1 MDSGFDTRFLATLVQ
16 RGHLPLEMARAL
28 DPELRAGARIDE
40 LLVRT
45 AGWTKESVARARR
58 TEAGAKPEIP
68 GFDVIRR
75 VGTGGT
81 SDVFEALDRKT
92 NERVALKV
100 LLPTAARNPATL
112 KSFVNEARRLTELSH
127 PHVVKGRGLA
137 KFSGFAPGAFVYF
150 AVLELVD
157 GSTLLERLDEG
168 ERFEEAE
175 LLRIVGQVAD
185 ALDYLHAQGVVH
197 RDVKPGNLML
207 ASDGTLKL
215 IDLGFAAGAGE
226 RSAEGTASGTSAY
239 LDPQRAQG
247 GAAADL
253 RGDVY
258 SLGVTLFH
266 LRVGRLP
273 FEATDDHELL
283 RQHVMASLSS
293 PEIKSRGVSPHL
305 HYLIERM
312 MSKDPEHRF
321 QSWAELRRE
330 VTETRATLA
339 KMSAMDQPDDG
350 SSRKG
355 PPRRRRF

>member
-1 MDSGFDTRFLATLVQ
+1 MDPAADARLLAALVQ

-28 DPELRAGARIDE
+28 DPELRSGAPLDE

-45 AGWTKESVARARR
+45 AGWSREAVQRARR
-58 TEAGAKPEIP
+58 TAAGARPEIP
-68 GFDVIRR
+68 GYDVGERL
-75 VGTGGT
+75 GTGGT
-81 SDVFEALDRKT
+81 SDVFAAVERKT
-92 NERVALKV
+92 GARLALKV
-100 LLPTAARNPATL
+100 LFPSAARNPATL
-112 KSFVNEARRLTELSH
+112 KSFVNEARRLAELDH
-127 PHVVKGRGLA
+127 PHIVKGRGLA
-137 KFSGFAPGAFVYF
+137 KFPGFAPGAFVYF
-150 AVLELVD
+150 AALELVQ
-157 GSTLLERLDEG
+157 GSTLLERLDAG
-168 ERFEEAE
+168 ERFREDE
-175 LLRIVGQVAD
+175 LLGIVGQVAD
-185 ALDYLHAQGVVH
+185 ALDYLSQKGVVH

-207 ASDGTLKL
+207 THDGVLKL

-226 RSAEGTASGTSAY
+226 RAAEGVAAGTSAY
-239 LDPQRAQG
+239 LDPQRAVG

-273 FEATDDHELL
+273 FDATDDHELL

-312 MSKDPEHRF
+312 MSKDPDHRF
-321 QSWAELRRE
+321 QSWEELRRE
-330 VTETRATLA
+330 VEETRETLA
-339 KMSAMDQPDDG
+339 KLDALDEPADAP
-350 SSRKG
+350 SRKA

>member
-1 MDSGFDTRFLATLVQ
+1 MDAASDAHFLATLVQ
-16 RGHLPLEMARAL
+16 RGHLPIEMARAL
-28 DPELRAGARIDE
+28 DPKMRAGDRLDD
-40 LLVRT
+40 LLMRE
-45 AGWTKESVARARR
+45 AGWTKDAVQRARR
-58 TEAGAKPEIP
+58 TEAGVKPEIP
-68 GFDVIRR
+68 GFEVLQRI
-75 VGTGGT
+75 GTGGT
-81 SDVFEALDRKT
+81 SDVFAARDKKSGEKL
-92 NERVALKV
+92 ALKV
-100 LLPTAARNPATL
+100 LFPTAARNPATL
-112 KSFVNEARRLTELSH
+112 KSFVNEARRLAELEH
-127 PHVVKGRGLA
+127 PAIVKGRGLA
-137 KFSGFAPGAFVYF
+137 KFAGFAPGTFVYF
-150 AVLELVD
+150 GVLELVE

-168 ERFEEAE
+168 DRFEEFE
-175 LLRIVGQVAD
+175 LLGIVGQVAD

-207 ASDGTLKL
+207 TDDGHLKL

-226 RSAEGTASGTSAY
+226 RSAEGSASGTSAY

-293 PEIKSRGVSPHL
+293 PEMKSRGVSPHL
-305 HYLIERM
+305 HYLIEKM
-312 MSKDPEHRF
+312 MSKDPSLRF

-330 VTETRATLA
+330 VDETRETLE
-339 KMSAMDQPDDG
+339 KMRAMDAEIETPA
-350 SSRKG
+350 RKT

>member
-1 MDSGFDTRFLATLVQ
+1 MDPAQDARFLATLVQ

-28 DPELRAGARIDE
+28 DPELRAGAAIDD

-45 AGWTKESVARARR
+45 AGWSKDSVARARR
-58 TEAGAKPEIP
+58 TQAGAAPEIP
-68 GFDVIRR
+68 GFDVLRR
-75 VGTGGT
+75 IGSGGT
-81 SDVFEALDRKT
+81 SDVFEARDKKSG
-92 NERVALKV
+92 ERVALKV
-100 LLPTAARNPATL
+100 LSPVAARNPATL
-112 KSFVNEARRLTELSH
+112 KSFVNEARRLADLAH
-127 PHVVKGRGLA
+127 PHIVKGRGLA

-157 GSTLLERLDEG
+157 GSTLLERLDAG
-168 ERFEEAE
+168 ERFEEEE
-175 LLRIVGQVAD
+175 LLGIVGQVAD

-207 ASDGTLKL
+207 SGDGTLKL

-226 RSAEGTASGTSAY
+226 RSAEGSASGTSAY

-266 LRVGRLP
+266 LRLGRLP

-293 PEIKSRGVSPHL
+293 PEMKSRGVSPHL
-305 HYLIERM
+305 HYLIEKM
-312 MSKDPEHRF
+312 MSKDPSLRF
-321 QSWAELRRE
+321 QSWTELRRE
-330 VTETRATLA
+330 VEETRATLE
-339 KMSAMDQPDDG
+339 KLRAMDSGADAPV
-350 SSRKG
+350 RKA
-355 PPRRRRF
+355 PPRRRKF